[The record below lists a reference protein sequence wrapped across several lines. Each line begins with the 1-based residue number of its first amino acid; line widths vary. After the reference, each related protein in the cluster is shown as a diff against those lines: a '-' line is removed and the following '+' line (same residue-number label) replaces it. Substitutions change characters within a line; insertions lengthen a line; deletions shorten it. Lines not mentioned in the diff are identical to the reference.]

1 MNKEQLAKQL
11 TGCEYGKEISKEVE
25 AEAKAARL
33 VVVFGGSDDLMEF
46 RGAISDE
53 VGACDGGEAFVDGR
67 GLLPERE
74 SISDDATLEDYFGR
88 KKTAKKIIA
97 EWCNGDGY
105 CWTFDTAIP
114 HATFE
119 VMEEGK
125 GFCKGI
131 VFSLDELT
139 AEAKAA

>member
-1 MNKEQLAKQL
+1 MKKEQLAKQL
-11 TGCEYGKEISKEVE
+11 DGCEYCREISKETE
-25 AEAKAARL
+25 AEAKASRL

-46 RGAISDE
+46 RGAIHDE
-53 VGACDGGEAFVDGR
+53 VGAYDGGEALIDER

-74 SISDDATLEDYFGR
+74 SISDDAVLEDYFSR

-97 EWCNGDGY
+97 EWCTGDGY
-105 CWTFDTAIP
+105 CWTFDTTIP

-119 VMEEGK
+119 VVEEGR

-131 VFSLDELT
+131 VFSLDEL
-139 AEAKAA
+139 E